1 MKIEVYGRKMTV
13 SDTMEAYA
21 VRKMEKLGRYFGDEP
36 AAQITFSSER
46 GMQTV
51 EISFSVKNL
60 FFRAQE
66 RTSDMYASI
75 DGAVASIDR
84 QIQKN
89 KTRLAKR
96 LHTDAFSK
104 SVDAMTDYHEEDFQL
119 VREKTLEVKP
129 MSIEDAI
136 LQMNLLGHSFFFF
149 VNTDRGGK
157 HCVVYKRND
166 GGYGLLVSEA

>member
-13 SDTMEAYA
+13 SETMNAYA
-21 VRKMEKLGRYFGDEP
+21 VRKMEKLSKYFGDEP

-51 EISFSVKNL
+51 EISFQVGGM

-89 KTRLAKR
+89 KTKLSRRIHQESFA
-96 LHTDAFSK
+96 K
-104 SVDAMTDYHEEDFQL
+104 SVGEMTDYHDEEFQL
-119 VREKTLEVKP
+119 VREKTLDVKP
-129 MSIEDAI
+129 MTIEDAI

-149 VNTDRGGK
+149 VNSERKNK

-166 GGYGLLVSEA
+166 GGYGLLVSE